1 MLGAQPSVKSRR
13 SLVETDKN
21 HAKSARMAY
30 LSRDLSQ
37 VSPKYEAGVP
47 TNQMQHLIP
56 DDMRL
61 PKKKTQRTVRY
72 LVITGE

>member
-1 MLGAQPSVKSRR
+1 MSGR

-21 HAKSARMAY
+21 HAKSVRMAY
-30 LSRDLSQ
+30 LNRHLNQ

-61 PKKKTQRTVRY
+61 QKKKKPPTHSTLLSYNWRMT
-72 LVITGE
+72 